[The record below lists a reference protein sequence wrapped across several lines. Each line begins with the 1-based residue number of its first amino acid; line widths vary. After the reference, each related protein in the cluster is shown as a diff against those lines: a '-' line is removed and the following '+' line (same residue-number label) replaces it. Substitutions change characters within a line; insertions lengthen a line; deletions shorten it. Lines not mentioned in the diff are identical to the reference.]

1 MVHLWTERAGW
12 LATLVLVPIL
22 AVSSTLYAV
31 PRPGNHAD
39 ADALVQQ
46 LRGLPAPMP
55 VLMGGGLVAEGAPE
69 PPPSPLRLGEQ
80 RRWQLYNK
88 LHAFGADGVAALAR
102 GLEGPDVR
110 LRRNVTLALGFLA
123 EGSSHFDSAPSQID
137 IRAALPALITA
148 LRDRDE
154 FVRASAA
161 EDIGDIGPDAAS
173 AVPELIRLL
182 SRDAG
187 SRGSACDALR
197 GIGPAAKSALPA
209 LKQLLSDPDDHVRK
223 MASWAVAAIQG
234 NPFSSD

>member
-1 MVHLWTERAGW
+1 MVHPWTKRAGW
-12 LATLVLVPIL
+12 LATLFLVPIF

-31 PRPGNHAD
+31 PRPGNNAD
-39 ADALVQQ
+39 ADALVQK

-55 VLMGGGLVAEGAPE
+55 VLMGGGISAEGAPQ

-80 RRWQLYNK
+80 KRWQLYNK
-88 LHAFGADGVAALAR
+88 LHALGADGVAALTRA
-102 GLEGPDVR
+102 LQDPDVS

-123 EGSSHFDSAPSQID
+123 EGSPHFDSALPQID
-137 IRAALPALITA
+137 IRASLPALITA

-154 FVRASAA
+154 FVRAWAA

-173 AVPELIRLL
+173 AVPELVRLL
-182 SRDAG
+182 NRDAG
-187 SRGSACDALR
+187 GRGSACDALR

-209 LKQLLSDPDDHVRK
+209 LKKLLSDPDDHVRK

-234 NPFSSD
+234 NTFGSD